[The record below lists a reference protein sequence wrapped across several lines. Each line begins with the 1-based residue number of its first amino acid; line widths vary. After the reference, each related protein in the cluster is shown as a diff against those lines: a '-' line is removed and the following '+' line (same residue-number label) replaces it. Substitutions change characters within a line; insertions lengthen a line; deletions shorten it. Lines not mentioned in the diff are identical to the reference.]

1 MPNRKGQFLSR
12 QLDIIGNNF
21 NWRRIGCFENGGRE
35 ESKRLLVTASGEE
48 VQRNQNPRDS
58 KTGLFSMMNRRGE
71 FLSRQLDI
79 IGNNFN
85 WRRIGCFE
93 NGGREKSKRL

>member
-1 MPNRKGQFLSR
+1 MMNRRGEFLSR

-48 VQRNQNPRDS
+48 V
-58 KTGLFSMMNRRGE
+58 
-71 FLSRQLDI
+71 
-79 IGNNFN
+79 
-85 WRRIGCFE
+85 
-93 NGGREKSKRL
+93 